1 MKEKVLKFVTV
12 IALIITLTS
21 INVLFLGYNVVV
33 AVSNE
38 LDTQG
43 NSTNIRDV
51 KFDAYFKVGNSTTHY
66 RQANISDE
74 QVYLYLNVNVL
85 EKGSVDNAKIRIND
99 SNFKIKDSNNSN
111 SYVKSINVDTNEI
124 ELNSIIYNNNV
135 EIEIP
140 IEFNKVDNISADY
153 FSREANITLE
163 GTYREEEDEKTLEG
177 DIVTRL
183 DWTDNAEVNM
193 SQSIEKCV
201 DLGES
206 GILIQQEILTTVENA
221 DLPRE
226 SEQFTITVPRIGNVL
241 PNTVDVLS
249 NGTKLSESNVQYNQ
263 ENGQL
268 NVSKEFVVSGDGTT
282 SWDSGTDEYKIIYI
296 YDQSVRDSLTNIT
309 LNTQM
314 NSKLFTKENSTK
326 ADTQQVE
333 LQFKGNVVST
343 EKNVTQEVYKGY
355 LYANSAN
362 ETIYRENNVIEISN
376 AESVEKILAATN
388 NSYFVD
394 GSENQYSASS
404 IVIYKE
410 TLINKNRFVQ
420 LFGND
425 GYINVKD
432 GSGNVISTVNS
443 SSSTDE
449 SGNIHITYSQP
460 LAGIVFETSKP
471 IEEGQFTIHNIK
483 YIQGNTGYNRNQ
495 LKSFT
500 RLNTNEV
507 VVTNLGTDTIESA
520 INLLDTTTEATLEIS
535 NTNFSTLQMNEN
547 VQLTISLKTAS
558 PKYDLF
564 KNPMIELVLPSGI
577 SNIYVNS
584 VSKVYADDFSVQYAR
599 IVDGNNGEKI
609 IQIALSGE
617 QQDYSNEVNE
627 LAVVINANVEFSVL
641 TPSQKASL
649 VMRYTNENG
658 NEGSYQTSVDVN
670 IQSKPGIMI
679 YNNIAG
685 FNSAGDSI
693 YTIDDSIPVGVLE
706 VNGGAMTAR
715 ANTAIINNYDIEV
728 KNAVIIG
735 RIPKTGVYG
744 GTIDTTLVDGIRT
757 NLTGVEILYST
768 NESATPDDGS
778 WTTDYTNAAS
788 YMIRLDSMAAGQS
801 VAIQYEFAIPE
812 NVGYGKSIYVQTDAT
827 YAYLGNENT
836 QTSRIGA
843 RSENAITN
851 NLLTLGSA
859 LQTEQDGL
867 GIAMSAVTG
876 GTELEDGTPV
886 YEGQIITYVTQ
897 ITNNTGSDLHNV
909 SAVATQTNGHLY
921 DLIEEEVVDP
931 NEGLDKVNLYH
942 RYDELDTNVKEFNNI
957 ETLANGES
965 AILEYSIVA
974 SETEDASAQTNG
986 IITVKADELNETSI
1000 NTITNPIQQ
1009 AELKA
1014 IMKSA
1019 FYEEEKL
1026 YIGKNVHMN
1035 LEINNISGQKL
1046 ENIKGTIQLPEGVHL
1061 EDASSLVWG
1070 QTIVG
1075 GEYITE
1081 SEDKLINCS
1090 YNQESNILTF
1100 EIGSMEIGEFTELD
1114 LYFQIDNY
1122 EEAEKDFAFMY
1133 QLETENI
1140 YTSNIAHLKSI
1151 NTKRNVIA
1159 EQTANVDENTELKYG
1174 DVIEI
1179 TTRVE
1184 NQEEQDLYF
1193 IFSDVLPDGFKALS
1207 GRLIYAGE
1215 ETEIPVVSESTSTD
1229 ELLIYGN
1236 ILSGG
1241 MTIPAGESVEIILTI
1256 EMETEFIS
1264 EEVVTNTM
1272 DIVYG
1277 ELDEESTFYKMEW
1290 THNMECSKEYKIM
1303 LLEEE
1308 NSTDWVRVE
1317 QIGNPENNSTLKD
1330 GQEITYTFTI
1340 RNTRDFDVVIAMYDY
1355 LPDGIIL
1362 SSVTLDGTELE
1373 LGDISIEEYTL
1384 GANQTSTLEIK
1395 GYASLGRLSQREVVN
1410 YLTIETAI
1418 NDVESNN
1425 IVYTIIEEEPEDPT
1439 PEDPGTEDPDP
1450 ENPGTEDPDPE
1461 NPGTEDPDPEN
1472 PGTEDPDPENPGTE
1486 DPDPENPGTEDPD
1499 PENPGTEDPGT
1510 QDPGTEDPGTDTPVE
1525 VGKYKISGIA
1535 WVDSNRDGRRDSSE
1549 SVLSGIGVRVINAST
1564 GTYVDNVNATTS
1576 SNGYYEIRVE
1586 PGNYIVVFEYD
1597 TNRYTLTEYRKD
1609 GVDETQNSDA
1619 ISRNLT
1625 IDGVNSTVGAT
1636 DVINISSSNIENIDI
1651 GLAEAQIFD
1660 LELNKYISEVVLQ
1673 TSKSTTQYG
1682 YNNQSLVKVEIP
1694 SRELNNAT
1702 VIIKYTIR
1710 ITNTGEL
1717 AGYVQNITD
1726 YMPSDLSFSS
1736 ELNADWYQAN
1746 SNLQNNS
1753 LSNKAIQPGET
1764 QTVDLVLVKTVNGD
1778 NTGTII
1784 NIAEIGQ
1791 ASNNLEISDVD
1802 STPGNNNASE
1812 DDYGRAEVIVS
1823 VGTGRLIIFVSIIL
1837 TILALTGASVYV
1849 INKKV
1854 LNKDEF
1860 NF

>member
-74 QVYLYLNVNVL
+74 EVYLYLNINVL

-140 IEFNKVDNISADY
+140 IEFNKVDNISTDY
-153 FSREANITLE
+153 FSREANIILE
-163 GTYREEEDEKTLEG
+163 GTYREEENEKTLEG
-177 DIVTRL
+177 NIVTRL

-376 AESVEKILAATN
+376 AESVEKILATTN

-410 TLINKNRFVQ
+410 TLINKNRFIQ
-420 LFGND
+420 LFGDN

-432 GSGNVISTVNS
+432 GSGNVISTINS

-757 NLTGVEILYST
+757 NLTDVEILYST

-886 YEGQIITYVTQ
+886 YEGQVITYVTQ

-909 SAVATQTNGHLY
+909 SAVATQTNG
-921 DLIEEEVVDP
+921 
-931 NEGLDKVNLYH
+931 
-942 RYDELDTNVKEFNNI
+942 
-957 ETLANGES
+957 
-965 AILEYSIVA
+965 
-974 SETEDASAQTNG
+974 
-986 IITVKADELNETSI
+986 
-1000 NTITNPIQQ
+1000 
-1009 AELKA
+1009 
-1014 IMKSA
+1014 
-1019 FYEEEKL
+1019 
-1026 YIGKNVHMN
+1026 
-1035 LEINNISGQKL
+1035 
-1046 ENIKGTIQLPEGVHL
+1046 
-1061 EDASSLVWG
+1061 
-1070 QTIVG
+1070 
-1075 GEYITE
+1075 
-1081 SEDKLINCS
+1081 
-1090 YNQESNILTF
+1090 
-1100 EIGSMEIGEFTELD
+1100 
-1114 LYFQIDNY
+1114 
-1122 EEAEKDFAFMY
+1122 
-1133 QLETENI
+1133 NI
-1140 YTSNIAHLKSI
+1140 Y
-1151 NTKRNVIA
+1151 
-1159 EQTANVDENTELKYG
+1159 G
-1174 DVIEI
+1174 
-1179 TTRVE
+1179 
-1184 NQEEQDLYF
+1184 
-1193 IFSDVLPDGFKALS
+1193 
-1207 GRLIYAGE
+1207 
-1215 ETEIPVVSESTSTD
+1215 
-1229 ELLIYGN
+1229 
-1236 ILSGG
+1236 
-1241 MTIPAGESVEIILTI
+1241 
-1256 EMETEFIS
+1256 
-1264 EEVVTNTM
+1264 
-1272 DIVYG
+1272 
-1277 ELDEESTFYKMEW
+1277 
-1290 THNMECSKEYKIM
+1290 

-1308 NSTDWVRVE
+1308 
-1317 QIGNPENNSTLKD
+1317 
-1330 GQEITYTFTI
+1330 
-1340 RNTRDFDVVIAMYDY
+1340 AYD
-1355 LPDGIIL
+1355 P
-1362 SSVTLDGTELE
+1362 
-1373 LGDISIEEYTL
+1373 
-1384 GANQTSTLEIK
+1384 N
-1395 GYASLGRLSQREVVN
+1395 
-1410 YLTIETAI
+1410 
-1418 NDVESNN
+1418 
-1425 IVYTIIEEEPEDPT
+1425 ED
-1439 PEDPGTEDPDP
+1439 
-1450 ENPGTEDPDPE
+1450 
-1461 NPGTEDPDPEN
+1461 
-1472 PGTEDPDPENPGTE
+1472 
-1486 DPDPENPGTEDPD
+1486 
-1499 PENPGTEDPGT
+1499 
-1510 QDPGTEDPGTDTPVE
+1510 
-1525 VGKYKISGIA
+1525 
-1535 WVDSNRDGRRDSSE
+1535 
-1549 SVLSGIGVRVINAST
+1549 
-1564 GTYVDNVNATTS
+1564 
-1576 SNGYYEIRVE
+1576 
-1586 PGNYIVVFEYD
+1586 
-1597 TNRYTLTEYRKD
+1597 
-1609 GVDETQNSDA
+1609 
-1619 ISRNLT
+1619 
-1625 IDGVNSTVGAT
+1625 
-1636 DVINISSSNIENIDI
+1636 
-1651 GLAEAQIFD
+1651 
-1660 LELNKYISEVVLQ
+1660 
-1673 TSKSTTQYG
+1673 
-1682 YNNQSLVKVEIP
+1682 
-1694 SRELNNAT
+1694 
-1702 VIIKYTIR
+1702 
-1710 ITNTGEL
+1710 
-1717 AGYVQNITD
+1717 
-1726 YMPSDLSFSS
+1726 
-1736 ELNADWYQAN
+1736 
-1746 SNLQNNS
+1746 
-1753 LSNKAIQPGET
+1753 
-1764 QTVDLVLVKTVNGD
+1764 
-1778 NTGTII
+1778 
-1784 NIAEIGQ
+1784 
-1791 ASNNLEISDVD
+1791 
-1802 STPGNNNASE
+1802 
-1812 DDYGRAEVIVS
+1812 
-1823 VGTGRLIIFVSIIL
+1823 
-1837 TILALTGASVYV
+1837 
-1849 INKKV
+1849 
-1854 LNKDEF
+1854 
-1860 NF
+1860 